1 MKVNNWY
8 KLTSAAMLYAAVF
21 VGLYIFRNAWAAI
34 LLYHLGIVL
43 LLVIGSRNDLL
54 KGVFAGWDLTF
65 GLIAVAVCAL
75 SGPAILL
82 FWEYMR
88 LDQTALGTVL
98 GNFGLHG
105 WPWYLFIIY
114 FVTVQ
119 PLLEEL
125 YWRRFPGSSR
135 KWPCFTDLA
144 FGGYH
149 IFVLIWFIKWPWV
162 AASFV
167 VFSAAAWCWRY
178 IDRRFGGLAVPI
190 LSHIAADISIVTAVG
205 LLLQ

>member
-1 MKVNNWY
+1 
-8 KLTSAAMLYAAVF
+8 MLYVVVF
-21 VGLYIFRNAWAAI
+21 VGLYIFKNAWTAI

-43 LLVIGSRNDLL
+43 LLIIGSRKNLI
-54 KGVFAGWDLTF
+54 KSIFAGWDLTV

-75 SGPAILL
+75 SGPAILVC
-82 FWEYMR
+82 WEYMR
-88 LDQTALGTVL
+88 LDQSALGTVL

-105 WPWYLFIIY
+105 WSWYLFIIY
-114 FVTVQ
+114 FATVQ

-125 YWRRFPGSSR
+125 YWRRFPGRSR

-144 FGGYH
+144 FAGYH
-149 IFVLIWFIKWPWV
+149 ILVLVWFIKWPWV
-162 AASFV
+162 TAAFV
-167 VFSAAAWCWRY
+167 VLVMAGWTWRR
-178 IDRRFGGLAVPI
+178 IMHRFGGLAVPI